1 MNTKTKEQVLTNN
14 LRETLK
20 TIMQKEIEKLPET
33 LKVVFLL
40 RDVEGLSIEDTAD
53 SLGISQAAVKTRLL
67 RARLRLRDELSTYYR
82 ERMVEK

>member
-33 LKVVFLL
+33 L
-40 RDVEGLSIEDTAD
+40 EGLDPKE
-53 SLGISQAAVKTRLL
+53 RLNIVCKL
-67 RARLRLRDELSTYYR
+67 MPYVFPK
-82 ERMVEK
+82 VETVHPKEGEPLQFDNW